1 MGGYHGLELGR
12 FRLMKMTFPLTI
24 FSVFVGAIVLL
35 ALTPTFI
42 NSTTDIEER
51 TNDNAGWVRFNYSSN
66 TTASVEYTIE
76 DGNITIGGPA
86 PQTGTADNMIIWA
99 DNNLSVYL
107 QNGTAYYIGKN
118 GGTVSNGSLSDNFT
132 ISKLSNGVRITDG
145 GNTYNFPA
153 SSWAYIPNANGGYG
167 CFPNGQHT
175 TLKDGT
181 APVFLGGL
189 LDVITYNNINS
200 NGYDLVINVDKN
212 GDNLAGADW
221 VGNTEAI

>member
-1 MGGYHGLELGR
+1 MGRNNGVELGR

-24 FSVFVGAIVLL
+24 FSIFIGAIVLF
-35 ALTPTFI
+35 ALTPIFI
-42 NSTTDIEER
+42 GSTINIEER
-51 TNDNAGWVRFNYSSN
+51 TNDNVGWARFNYSTG
-66 TTASVEYTIE
+66 TTASVEYTID
-76 DGNITIGGPA
+76 DGDITIGGPA
-86 PQTGTADNMIIWA
+86 PQSGTASDMILWA

-107 QNGTAYYIGKN
+107 LNGSAYYIGKN

-132 ISKLSNGVRITDG
+132 ISKLSNAVRISDN

-167 CFPNGQHT
+167 SFLNGQSSKLT
-175 TLKDGT
+175 EGT
-181 APVFLGGL
+181 SPVFVGGL

-200 NGYDLVINVDKN
+200 SGYDLVIDVDRN

-221 VGNTEAI
+221 VKNTEAT